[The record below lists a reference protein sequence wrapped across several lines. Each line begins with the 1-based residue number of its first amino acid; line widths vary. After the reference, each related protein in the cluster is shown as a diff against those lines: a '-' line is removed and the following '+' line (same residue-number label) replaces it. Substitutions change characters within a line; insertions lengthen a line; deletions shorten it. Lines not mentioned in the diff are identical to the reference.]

1 MTEDPEARLPVRR
14 PRSGWQALTIIAL
27 VGMVV
32 GVFILLSNQNSTS
45 APGNGGIKPAK
56 APESRSGAFKPTQAE
71 WASLEVYAVEQRGFR
86 SEVVTEGKIGINEDS
101 STPVFSPYSGI
112 VKRLAVKP
120 GDVIEPGQLLFS
132 IEATDMVQAQ
142 NDFITANATLDTVNS
157 QLNLAEITEKRQRAL
172 FEAKATPMK
181 DWQQSQADLVTAQS
195 NVRAAEIALEAVRN
209 RLRILR
215 KSEEEIA
222 EFQKTGK
229 INPDT
234 PIYAPIGG
242 TIVQRK
248 VGPGQFI
255 TSGASDP
262 AGNAAF
268 VVGNLSKVWLIIN
281 VRESDTDL
289 VRLGQ
294 VIEFRVLS
302 SRDRAFSGSIDYI
315 AEAIDPNTRRLSVRA
330 TVDNPERLLKPE
342 MFARVT
348 IFTSGEALSP
358 AVPRE
363 AMIYE
368 GDRARVWV
376 ANADNSLE
384 LRQISTGL
392 INGNLVQVLDG
403 IRPGEKVITKGALF
417 IDRVATSNEP

>member
-1 MTEDPEARLPVRR
+1 MTEDPEAGMRARR
-14 PRSGWQALTIIAL
+14 PRSGWQVLTVIAL
-27 VGMVV
+27 VGT
-32 GVFILLSNQNSTS
+32 GIGAFILLSNRHSTS
-45 APGNGGIKPAK
+45 APSDSASKPAK
-56 APESRSGAFKPTQAE
+56 PGESRSSTFKPTTAE
-71 WASLEVYAVEQRGFR
+71 WASLEVYTIEQRGFR

-120 GDVIEPGQLLFS
+120 GDVIKSGQLLFS

-142 NDFITANATLDTVNS
+142 NDFITANATLDTVKS

-195 NVRAAEIALEAVRN
+195 NVRAAEIALEAVGN

-215 KSEEEIA
+215 KTEEEIA

-268 VVGNLSKVWLIIN
+268 VVGDLSKVWLIIN

-289 VRLGQ
+289 VHLGQ
-294 VIEFRVLS
+294 MIEFRVLS
-302 SRDRAFSGSIDYI
+302 SRERAFSGSVDYI
-315 AEAIDPNTRRLSVRA
+315 AEAIDPSTRRLSVRA

-348 IFTSGEALSP
+348 IFTSGEAQSP

-363 AMIYE
+363 AIIYE

-376 ANADNSLE
+376 ATADNSLE

-392 INGNLVQVLDG
+392 INGNLVEIVQGV
-403 IRPGEKVITKGALF
+403 RPGEKVITKGALF